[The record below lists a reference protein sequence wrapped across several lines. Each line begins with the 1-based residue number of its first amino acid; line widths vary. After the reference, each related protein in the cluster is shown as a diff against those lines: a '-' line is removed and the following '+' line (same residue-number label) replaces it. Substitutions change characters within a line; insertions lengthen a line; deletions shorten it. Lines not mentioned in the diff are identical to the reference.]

1 MMRWLFG
8 FGSPVTMGVTRA
20 LTGFLA
26 LVNYLML
33 SVSFNSWFTE
43 SGFYPVRFSERW
55 SQGIPRINLLAGITD
70 TPTTMLVFW
79 LGAVA
84 AVFVCVGLFTR
95 VSSIALFVLVVT
107 LHHRCPDILHSGD
120 TLMRQLLFFVM
131 IGPSGAAF
139 SLDRL
144 IGLRRGTAPAVPPP
158 VSLWPQ
164 RLLQV
169 QVAILYFTTVWHKW
183 GGSYWRDGTATWYVP
198 RLEEF
203 DRFPVP
209 AFMDALPFVYL
220 TTYGTLIVEFAL
232 CTAAFVP
239 QLRRWVLLAGL
250 GLHAYIDYHFNIPL
264 FGPLMVSTYVAFY
277 EGHEIAAW
285 WDRLKSRRGRLSE
298 SAAA

>member
-8 FGSPVTMGVTRA
+8 YGSPVTFGVVRA
-20 LTGFLA
+20 VTGFLA

-33 SVSFNSWFTE
+33 SFSFNSFFTE
-43 SGFYPVRFSERW
+43 EGFYPVRFATRW
-55 SQGIPRINLLAGITD
+55 AAGVPRLNLLAGVTD
-70 TPTTMLVFW
+70 GPTTMLVFW

-84 AVFVCVGLFTR
+84 ALFVCLGLFSR
-95 VSSIALFVLVVT
+95 ISSIALFVLVVT
-107 LHHRCPDILHSGD
+107 LHHRSPDILHSGD
-120 TLMRQLLFFVM
+120 TLMRQLLFFLA

-144 IGLRRGTAPAVPPP
+144 IALRRGTAPAVPPP

-164 RLLQV
+164 RLVQV

-203 DRFPVP
+203 DRFPLP
-209 AFMDALPFVYL
+209 AFVDNLPVVYF
-220 TTYGTLIVEFAL
+220 TTYGTLIVEFLL
-232 CTAAFVP
+232 CTAVFVP
-239 QLRRWVLLAGL
+239 RLRKWVLISGL
-250 GLHAYIDYHFNIPL
+250 LLHGFIDYHFNIPL

-277 EGHEIAAW
+277 EGHEVAAW
-285 WDRLKSRRGRLSE
+285 WDRLKARFRQAKVAE
-298 SAAA
+298 AA